1 MIGGMVPFLIW
12 RIPKLFGNRCNIGGN
27 MDSQDIFKSALI
39 YEKKIR
45 DLYLSAI
52 DTIDDPRGKDLFKAL
67 ADDEQSHVEFLEYSL
82 DRLAS
87 AREIDLEKPAPVL
100 SLAVDD
106 DVSRMKEKIPEK
118 LLGDI
123 KRALNAA
130 LVLEVETSR
139 FYKKACDNSTG
150 QVKEILKK
158 FYEIEQGHVELV
170 QIQLDYASGNGYWF
184 NFMEI
189 DMED

>member
-1 MIGGMVPFLIW
+1 
-12 RIPKLFGNRCNIGGN
+12 
-27 MDSQDIFKSALI
+27 MDSQDIFKSALT

-45 DLYLSAI
+45 DLYLSAV
-52 DTIDDPRGKDLFKAL
+52 DTIDDDRGKELFKAL

-82 DRLAS
+82 DSLAS
-87 AREIDLEKPAPVL
+87 AREIDIKKLGSGLP
-100 SLAVDD
+100 LAVEE
-106 DVSRMKEKIPEK
+106 DVSQMEKKIPEQM
-118 LLGDI
+118 LGDI

-130 LVLEVETSR
+130 LSLEVETSQ
-139 FYKKACDNSTG
+139 FYKKAWDDSKG

-158 FYEIEQGHVELV
+158 FYEIEQNHVELV
-170 QIQLDYASGNGYWF
+170 QIQLDYATGNGYWF

>member
-1 MIGGMVPFLIW
+1 MMIRGMFFLIW
-12 RIPKLFGNRCNIGGN
+12 RIPRIFGHRCKIGGN
-27 MDSQDIFKSALI
+27 MDSQDIFKSALT

-45 DLYLSAI
+45 DLYLSAV

-82 DRLAS
+82 DRLAL
-87 AREIDLEKPAPVL
+87 AKQIDFEKLAPVL
-100 SLAVDD
+100 SSDVDD
-106 DVSRMKEKIPEK
+106 DVSRMKKKIPEQM
-118 LLGDI
+118 LGDI

-130 LVLEVETSR
+130 LVLEVETSQ

-170 QIQLDYASGNGYWF
+170 QIQLDYAAGNGYWF
-184 NFMEI
+184 NFMES

>member
-1 MIGGMVPFLIW
+1 M
-12 RIPKLFGNRCNIGGN
+12 N
-27 MDSQDIFKSALI
+27 SQDIFKSALT

-45 DLYLSAI
+45 DLYLSAVDI
-52 DTIDDPRGKDLFKAL
+52 IDDDRGKDLFKAL
-67 ADDEQSHVEFLEYSL
+67 ANDEQSHVDFLEYSL
-82 DRLAS
+82 ERLSS
-87 AREIDLEKPAPVL
+87 AREIDIEKLVFRLP
-100 SLAVDD
+100 STIND
-106 DVSRMKEKIPEK
+106 DVSRMEKKIPEHM
-118 LLGDI
+118 LGDI

-130 LVLEVETSR
+130 LSLEVETSQ
-139 FYKKACDNSTG
+139 FYKKAWDNSTG

-158 FYEIEQGHVELV
+158 FYEIEQSHVELV

>member
-1 MIGGMVPFLIW
+1 M
-12 RIPKLFGNRCNIGGN
+12 N
-27 MDSQDIFKSALI
+27 SQDIFKHALT

-52 DTIDDPRGKDLFKAL
+52 DTIDDDRGKDLFKAL

-82 DRLAS
+82 ARLTS
-87 AREIDLEKPAPVL
+87 AREIDLEAPASLL
-100 SLAVDD
+100 SSAVDD
-106 DVSRMKEKIPEK
+106 DVSRMKAKIPEQ

-130 LVLEVETSR
+130 LVLEVETSQ
-139 FYKKACDNSTG
+139 FYKKACEESEG

-158 FYEIEQGHVELV
+158 FYEIEQRHVELV
-170 QIQLDYASGNGYWF
+170 QIQLDYASENGYWF
-184 NFMEI
+184 NFMET

>member
-1 MIGGMVPFLIW
+1 
-12 RIPKLFGNRCNIGGN
+12 
-27 MDSQDIFKSALI
+27 MDSQDIFKSALT

-45 DLYLSAI
+45 DLYLSAV
-52 DTIDDPRGKDLFKAL
+52 DTIDDPRGKDLFKDL
-67 ADDEQSHVEFLEYSL
+67 AADEQSHVEFLEYSL

-87 AREIDLEKPAPVL
+87 AREIDRKAPAPAL
-100 SLAVDD
+100 SLAVDE
-106 DVSRMKEKIPEK
+106 DVSRMKEKIPEHM
-118 LLGDI
+118 LGDI
-123 KRALNAA
+123 KRVLNAA
-130 LVLEVETSR
+130 LVLEVETSQ

-170 QIQLDYASGNGYWF
+170 QIQLDHASGSGYWF
-184 NFMEI
+184 NSMEI

>member
-1 MIGGMVPFLIW
+1 
-12 RIPKLFGNRCNIGGN
+12 
-27 MDSQDIFKSALI
+27 MDSQDIFKSALT

-45 DLYLSAI
+45 DLYLSAV
-52 DTIDDPRGKDLFKAL
+52 DTIDDDRGKDLFKAL
-67 ADDEQSHVEFLEYSL
+67 AADEQSHVEFLEYSQE
-82 DRLAS
+82 RLAS
-87 AREIDLEKPAPVL
+87 AREIDLEKLAPVL
-100 SLAVDD
+100 SSAVDD
-106 DVSRMKEKIPEK
+106 DVSPKAKIPEK

-130 LVLEVETSR
+130 LVLEVETSQ